1 VHRDSKGS
9 LQIDDRLADRW
20 SRRESAALTAFADP
34 HGTHMDDHNSEGAMM
49 TRILVATDFSEPS
62 LAALRYATALTYSV
76 HGEGLLLHV
85 VEGEPVR
92 RYVVGRQPEAPRYW
106 LDLMADA
113 LRPQIPSQVIHHD
126 LFEEAQWK
134 PSALLPPA
142 ALNCFGTLV
151 VVGNALKEIV
161 RVAKDRIIDLIMLG
175 EHSRRGLTGLLCRSL
190 AGLVARRVT
199 IPAITVWNSGHVIS
213 EQLRVNESMLCG
225 SPSEHHTGKQVAG
238 RKSKATPKRAPLGV

>member
-1 VHRDSKGS
+1 
-9 LQIDDRLADRW
+9 
-20 SRRESAALTAFADP
+20 
-34 HGTHMDDHNSEGAMM
+34 MDDHNSEGAMM

-76 HGEGLLLHV
+76 HGEGLLLHA
-85 VEGEPVR
+85 VEDEPVR
-92 RYVVGRQPEAPRYW
+92 RYVVGRQPEAPMYW

-134 PSALLPPA
+134 LSALLPPA

-161 RVAKDRIIDLIMLG
+161 RVAKDRKIDLIMLG
-175 EHSRRGLTGLLCRSL
+175 EHSRRGLTRLFRRGL
-190 AGLVARRVT
+190 AEQVARRVA
-199 IPAITVWNSGHVIS
+199 IPVITVWSSGHAITDQPWVSDSI
-213 EQLRVNESMLCG
+213 LWG
-225 SPSEHHTGKQVAG
+225 WPGEHHTGNQLRG
-238 RKSKATPKRAPLGV
+238 RKSKASPKRTPLEV